1 MSNREAQAQPI
12 SPSMQMM
19 QILWPGAMAV
29 QAIHVAAKFALADL
43 VASGPKSFKDRE
55 EATHPHGSSLGG
67 FLGALTS
74 LGIFV
79 EDTTGRYR
87 QTALS
92 DTLRSDHP
100 ESIRSFAMM
109 LGAHFVWKPSGALE
123 ETVRTGQP
131 SFERVYGAPFFEYLA
146 GHSDDAA
153 VFNAAMSSSPEYL
166 AAIVGAY
173 DFSKFER
180 IVDVGG
186 GHGLL
191 LARILFANPR
201 LCGVLYD
208 LPTVV
213 AGASALR
220 QEPISQRCEIIG
232 GDFFK
237 GVPAGADVYLCK
249 GIIHD
254 WNDEAALKILKNC
267 RRAIHPDGRLLVV
280 EAVLTR
286 STDPATALMDMLMM
300 VLTSGRERTESE
312 FRSLLQEASFSMA
325 QVIRSASVT
334 IIESR
339 PV

>member
-1 MSNREAQAQPI
+1 
-12 SPSMQMM
+12 MQMT

-29 QAIHVAAKFALADL
+29 QAIHVAARFALADL
-43 VASGPKSFKDRE
+43 VASGANSIE
-55 EATHPHGSSLGG
+55 ELAEATHSDGSSMGRL
-67 FLGALTS
+67 LRALTT

-79 EDTTGRYR
+79 QDTTGRYQ

-100 ESIRSFAMM
+100 ESVRPFAMM
-109 LGAHFVWKPSGALE
+109 LGAHFVWKPCGALE
-123 ETVRTGQP
+123 ETLRTGQP
-131 SFERVYGAPFFEYLA
+131 SFERVFGAPFFEYLA

-153 VFNAAMSSSPEYL
+153 VFNAAMSSSPDYL

-191 LARILFANPR
+191 LAGILSANPR

-208 LPTVV
+208 LPAVV

-237 GVPAGADVYLCK
+237 GVPAGADAYLLK

-254 WNDEAALKILKNC
+254 WNDEAALKILKSC
-267 RRAIHPDGRLLVV
+267 RRAIHPDGRLLIVD
-280 EAVLTR
+280 AVLTT
-286 STDPATALMDMLMM
+286 STDPTTALMDMLMM

-312 FRSLLQEASFSMA
+312 FRSLLQEAGFSMV
-325 QVIRSASVT
+325 QVIRAVRVSM
-334 IIESR
+334 IESR